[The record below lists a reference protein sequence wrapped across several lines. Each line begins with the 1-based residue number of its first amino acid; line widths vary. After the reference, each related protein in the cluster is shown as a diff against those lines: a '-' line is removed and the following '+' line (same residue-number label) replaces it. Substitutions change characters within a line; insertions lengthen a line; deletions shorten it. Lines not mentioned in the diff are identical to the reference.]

1 MMFTEGFF
9 EILFTEKRFY
19 KFFFMENL
27 KVVDAFAKTDVFH
40 RNLELVGDADN
51 HAAFGCAIEFG
62 DGEFVNLCGGNELA
76 CLLECVMAG

>member
-51 HAAFGCAIEFG
+51 HVA
-62 DGEFVNLCGGNELA
+62 L
-76 CLLECVMAG
+76 